1 MREICKKIAVLLKP
15 DQKKHLLLL
24 FFAMLLGAFL
34 ETLSVTLVLSL
45 IHISSGFGVGSH
57 VCVWGR
63 VQSREYT
70 KKLSET
76 ECEKRVAYEVSV
88 SKLECVEE

>member
-1 MREICKKIAVLLKP
+1 M
-15 DQKKHLLLL
+15 
-24 FFAMLLGAFL
+24 
-34 ETLSVTLVLSL
+34 
-45 IHISSGFGVGSH
+45 GSH

>member
-1 MREICKKIAVLLKP
+1 MGRNARY
-15 DQKKHLLLL
+15 
-24 FFAMLLGAFL
+24 A
-34 ETLSVTLVLSL
+34 
-45 IHISSGFGVGSH
+45 SGFEVGGR

-76 ECEKRVAYEVSV
+76 DCEKRIAYEVSV
-88 SKLECVEE
+88 SKLEVCGAGISKILITVQL